1 METRFSFVI
10 ALAVGFL
17 VVQPAE
23 ARILEKNAKVVA
35 ATPKKRFCNGPKCA
49 SKLKPLRI
57 KKVAQKNNKVTDIN
71 AWRDAIGYVPG
82 AFDVE
87 QSRAI
92 VPHVPT
98 SYGLFRL
105 SYTTVARVGAPVLG
119 VYGTQPP
126 EYKWVPG
133 RFVVLHGA
141 SGQRLHTF
149 DLDALLKPANIKEGE
164 ADFVRTYIQHAIYHE
179 GVIYAAIAHATYASS
194 TEGWNAT
201 LVAIRV
207 ATGEVIWQSQPLV
220 ANADRFLVV
229 DDVIFAGY
237 GFTGEPDYLY
247 QINRHN
253 GRVLAKQKL
262 RSGPK
267 DMYLDQY
274 GQLHIRTY
282 DTNYVFQ
289 VRPPR

>member
-1 METRFSFVI
+1 M
-10 ALAVGFL
+10 
-17 VVQPAE
+17 
-23 ARILEKNAKVVA
+23 
-35 ATPKKRFCNGPKCA
+35 
-49 SKLKPLRI
+49 
-57 KKVAQKNNKVTDIN
+57 TDIN

-98 SYGLFRL
+98 SYGLFLPELHNRHCASRCAGVGRL
-105 SYTTVARVGAPVLG
+105 RYSATRD
-119 VYGTQPP
+119 
-126 EYKWVPG
+126 KWVPG

-179 GVIYAAIAHATYASS
+179 GVIYAAIAHATCASS

-237 GFTGEPDYLY
+237 GFTDEPDYLY
-247 QINRHN
+247 
-253 GRVLAKQKL
+253 
-262 RSGPK
+262 
-267 DMYLDQY
+267 
-274 GQLHIRTY
+274 
-282 DTNYVFQ
+282 
-289 VRPPR
+289 